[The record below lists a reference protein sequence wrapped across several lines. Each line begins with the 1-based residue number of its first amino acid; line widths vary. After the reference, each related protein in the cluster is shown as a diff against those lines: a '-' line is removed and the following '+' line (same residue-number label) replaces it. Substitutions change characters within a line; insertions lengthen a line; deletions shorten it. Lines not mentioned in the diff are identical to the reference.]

1 MKLLVLGVDSVVGA
15 NLALSWAEH
24 YAVCGLFRRQPV
36 ALDGCSTARFDP
48 ENVAAV
54 QALVRQESPGW
65 IVYCGP
71 FGRGSWDIGEEIPDA
86 EAEARLCARLADTA
100 DTLGARLTI
109 LSTDAVFGGSDQTGT
124 GSRRFSE
131 KQPELGATRVPV
143 RVLSEPCSGSRLFH
157 DELSEPAGSDPFA
170 VAARRVE
177 QSVQG
182 RPVLVVR
189 THAYGWSPMDD
200 EPDCAERVWQSMAE
214 GRACVLDPRRYATPI
229 LATDLAGLLDRAC
242 RIGLTG
248 LYHIA
253 GEERISEYCFA
264 AALAAAFDLS
274 DYRIEAQEGI
284 VSKRDRPRDNSGQSL
299 GHVPI
304 TTGGQ
309 SPCWDNPPMKKIP
322 QRPSAACR
330 PRPRSPRAAPSG
342 ICSAACRRSAK
353 DCSVSRRRGPMDG
366 DGAFTPG
373 RGPRE
378 GPSWNGGLFRF

>member
-65 IVYCGP
+65 IVYCGT

-284 VSKRDRPRDNSGQSL
+284 VSKKGPSPGQLRPISGTCANHNRGTVPLLGQPPHEKDPSTAQRRLPAETSLATRRAQRDL
-299 GHVPI
+299 
-304 TTGGQ
+304 
-309 SPCWDNPPMKKIP
+309 
-322 QRPSAACR
+322 QRRMPSVREGLQRFAAQR
-330 PRPRSPRAAPSG
+330 TNGWRRRFHAWSRAA
-342 ICSAACRRSAK
+342 
-353 DCSVSRRRGPMDG
+353 
-366 DGAFTPG
+366 
-373 RGPRE
+373 
-378 GPSWNGGLFRF
+378 